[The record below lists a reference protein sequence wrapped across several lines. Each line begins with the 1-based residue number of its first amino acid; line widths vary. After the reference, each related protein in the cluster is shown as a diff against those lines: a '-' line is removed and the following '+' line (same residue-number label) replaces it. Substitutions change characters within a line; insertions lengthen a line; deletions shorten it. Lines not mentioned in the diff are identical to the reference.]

1 MRDISSELQEAQARD
16 IREPTTEII
25 LRDVYLRWDRDFC
38 STAKGAKDEYFP
50 YHTNSNGVPCCFVD
64 RAIYG
69 DYLVRLWMNDTV
81 RTTGAIDE
89 KIAIHKTAL
98 ASIDTCSAWSDSA
111 VSARSIGSSEMPLAP
126 HRPSVT
132 DGAIFWC
139 ADGDIRKG
147 DGTNLTGS
155 SVFAGSVYNS
165 SSLPVGG
172 SGKYDGEYPV
182 TDDRV
187 ALAAVDSNT
196 VYLAILRVRGEE
208 CDDPVEPTSLDY
220 FRACN
225 NPPFKYVELFRYEDT
240 DASGSYDHVSV
251 CHHTIIVDP
260 DYDGAS
266 LSWFDAETLNNQDVI
281 VINSRACGS
290 PVVVRYKD
298 GVWVQPQPML
308 PLDIVDPNSFLR
320 VSSLSNID
328 DAGEEQVLWAHARIG
343 RSGTTGKHAQQADIA
358 LRSKDGEHWSIGRYS
373 YLGKRN
379 LRSKLIPYGD
389 YVYRPSGYIVERAKR
404 SWLMNGDRDDL
415 EIDITQDILN
425 WSFTHNKLWSPQQC
439 NTTVAAHDGTYNPDS
454 EDGDALGRWLNQDG
468 NMSLFPGLWL
478 WRYLGYSDH
487 NAMLSV
493 EGIDDAPGS
502 YQSGDRKIS
511 IKGRSIATRL
521 MSDWALD
528 QDWQWLSQ
536 TKHYDD
542 CDKVD
547 HLYSL
552 TAANIEVNDDDDDS
566 ILVNIDE
573 DELVEGA
580 VSGTLEFDTYGKPG
594 IFFTTKPMKADNFSI
609 KGLFEFHHERNW
621 ADGASIKEEY
631 RGDNAMGYC
640 NNLHE
645 IEELSPVGTVQY
657 EENEDLGWY
666 FRHSARD
673 FYGNYTDKP
682 QNRYST
688 SKLYSFSDT
697 LELQDTHYLDTLN
710 ALTHLTV
717 AEDYLFG
724 WVDSDA
730 TLYMFDISDPDNIT
744 LKDSWFELDWAEYGS
759 NEGVQDI
766 KYDSDNRYLWIVVG
780 RGYDST
786 VGCDEQHNSVFV
798 YSFPLDWSIGTR
810 LDVYLPEDPDGKP
823 AAINITASD
832 RIALLFNKTVNENR
846 QSWIWQYEWSVVP
859 DDSHPCIPKN
869 QIDLEVYE
877 SDGDPHKELWTTKDK
892 PGYGVDVTSTADN
905 FYILC
910 EDGVVCIENTSWEAF
925 HELRTWNAAG
935 HGYNEDDAGG
945 HIWNPSYYINDT
957 STIRVC
963 REDAISGDV
972 IAVFS
977 GNDIH
982 TAAMNSAQSSIENT
996 GSCGLTS
1003 AVGDTSGGV
1012 IYASEF
1018 KKLTII
1024 DVDTGASTSV
1034 SDTEIVRNM
1043 SPVSVAVDGDDNIF
1057 VSSGG
1062 SSISPGMA
1070 LWPPPGLFRH
1080 RGTSHVIQCWNDDSS
1095 TLSWAWLGGKRTL
1108 QESSYSH
1115 EGTNYYDPYD
1125 TGSVVAKCNGIQTN
1139 YNTTSQWRDWLL
1151 GSMAIVPEASELTIT
1166 YPGDVCTEEYNW
1178 GNVEKL
1184 YKLEDN
1190 EIFVRTTPFCGGWCD
1205 PDHSDK
1211 TKQDYTFWSEGVC
1224 NNHYWNGSDP
1234 AYLSAGK
1241 VPGSY
1246 WIGKGGGVC
1255 ISPEFETENAFDQ
1268 DDETITLFYDPKS
1281 LTDAGQRQA
1290 RLGYGFGVV
1299 GCAMDGYNLVAAFV
1313 DAAHT
1318 PNELLL
1324 CIRRGT
1330 KDVNAWVLWEWVELD
1345 ETLVQGERY
1354 EVEMWRDGNKFSARV
1369 CHFDSETKDRT
1380 VIGEIPN
1387 NSDDNWVEWPLEEPI
1402 IPFSPCEFTDKGKIG
1417 VITNVYVPET
1427 KVNHVEADTE
1437 FGTRQYGGD
1446 RWSGLGEESYAGTPD
1461 HGLESDPVKAHP
1473 WSEDFA
1479 RNTGWALMDS
1489 WDWFEKTSAWV
1500 DDEKLTIDERTPSNW
1515 RSYYYFLTD
1524 RSNPSEWN
1532 SNNAFVEMQT
1542 VASTEPGGEDWDD
1555 GDWFMQVMDGP
1566 GLHANF
1572 GIATWTIDEGE
1583 EEESTS
1589 DDDDRF
1595 TLYTSGTG
1603 SAWFASEERYSRLQ
1617 TGENEPLTY
1626 LMGLPGFHFPAWSR
1640 QDGHAHAEGAWLRQH
1655 WNDKAII
1662 HKVWAYDDYHDKTL
1676 DWVLKDIAVKAG
1688 VFEFDDVWTINDWY
1702 DLSYMGTPV
1711 STVDWLKKYPENR
1724 NYIQQKNFDITISK
1738 PDTFSCQDVFSDSSG
1753 LGLLVR
1759 ANNIIEGFNP
1769 WDAGSSDLEDFDG
1782 IIFILY
1788 HNLNGSGSDSW
1799 TLALAQTRQGKD
1811 TWQTVDIHEYTWLGD
1826 SNDKEIRIV
1835 GYDRFFTMYV
1845 NGNQLA
1851 TMWAGP
1857 RYDDD
1862 TGWVPQGIDNPGYIG
1877 LVTYNYD
1884 PVLGLGHVAS
1894 VRQRELHEWT
1904 NNVIMDSRMS
1914 ALSGMKRAI
1923 RDRRIG
1929 VLDRVDQDAG
1939 YPKLKISLF
1948 RPENRDDL
1956 GTITDHVPTDTEV
1969 SGLWSDDWA
1978 RAALL
1983 QNAAT
1988 NTDRVPTHIRVSGY
2002 EISEYIDHDA
2012 ASRFGLT
2019 FVSQNAPSLEE
2030 EQAYLEAK
2038 YQVKDAL
2045 SVAKRRRLTLATQPS
2060 WELEDELKLLYYPFD
2075 GAPETDDYFIVN
2087 GVRIRFSPGNL
2098 NMVSTLREKV

>member
-1 MRDISSELQEAQARD
+1 MRDISSELQEAQTRD

-38 STAKGAKDEYFP
+38 STAKGTRDDYFP
-50 YHTNSNGVPCCFVD
+50 YHTNSNGTPCCFID
-64 RAIYG
+64 RAISG
-69 DYLVRLWMNDTV
+69 NYLVRVWMNDAV
-81 RTTGAIDE
+81 RTTGALNE
-89 KIAIHKTAL
+89 KIVYHKTTL
-98 ASIDTCSAWSDSA
+98 SSIDTCSAWSSNSISPKIIG
-111 VSARSIGSSEMPLAP
+111 VSTNAPLAP

-132 DGAIFWC
+132 EGAIFWC
-139 ADGDIRKG
+139 SDGDIIKT
-147 DGTNLTGS
+147 DGTSLGGA
-155 SVFAGSVYNS
+155 SVFASSVYNS
-165 SSLPVGG
+165 SSLPV
-172 SGKYDGEYPV
+172 SGPEKYSGEYPV

-225 NPPFKYVELFRYEDT
+225 NPAFKYVELFRYEDT
-240 DASGSYDHVSV
+240 NEDGEYDSVGV

-266 LSWFDAETLNNQDVI
+266 LSWFDAETLNDQDVI
-281 VINSRACGS
+281 VVNSRACGS

-298 GVWVQPQPML
+298 GVWTQPQPIL

-320 VSSLSNID
+320 VSSLSNIE

-343 RSGTTGKHAQQADIA
+343 RSGTTGKHPQQADIA
-358 LRSKDGEHWSIGRYS
+358 LRSKDGEHWSFGRYS

-415 EIDITQDILN
+415 EIDITEDILN
-425 WSFTHNKLWSPQQC
+425 WSFTHNKLWSPQQG
-439 NTTVAAHDGTYNPDS
+439 NTTIAAHDGTYNPDS
-454 EDGDALGRWLNQDG
+454 EDSDALGRWLNQDG
-468 NMSLFPGLWL
+468 DMSLFPGLWL

-487 NAMLSV
+487 NTMLGV

-511 IKGRSIATRL
+511 VKGRSVAIRL

-542 CDKVD
+542 CDKID

-552 TAANIEVNDDDDDS
+552 TAANIEVNDSDDDS
-566 ILVNIDE
+566 VLVNVDE

-580 VSGTLEFDTYGKPG
+580 ISGTLEFDTYGKPG
-594 IFFTTKPMKADNFSI
+594 IFFTTRPMKADNFSV
-609 KGLFEFHHERNW
+609 KGLFEFHHERDW

-631 RGDNAMGYC
+631 RGDNAIGYC

-645 IEELSPVGTVQY
+645 IEELSPVGTTQY
-657 EENEDLGWY
+657 LENADLGWY

-688 SKLYSFSDT
+688 GKLYSFSDS
-697 LELQDTHYLDTLN
+697 LESQDTYYPDTPD

-717 AEDYLFG
+717 AEDGSRSWLFG
-724 WVDSDA
+724 WVASEGK
-730 TLYMFDISDPDNIT
+730 LYMFDISDPTNIV
-744 LKDSWFELDWAEYGS
+744 LENFWYEPEWM
-759 NEGVQDI
+759 EGGTQDGLQDI
-766 KYDSDNRYLWIVVG
+766 KYDSHNRLLWIATG
-780 RGYDST
+780 RGFGTGPLGVDNNVVAFSFSATWDT
-786 VGCDEQHNSVFV
+786 VTEKKV
-798 YSFPLDWSIGTR
+798 W
-810 LDVYLPEDPDGKP
+810 LPSNQGRVNV
-823 AAINITASD
+823 INITSSNKVVFVVNNSVAGNHES
-832 RIALLFNKTVNENR
+832 IA
-846 QSWIWQYEWSVVP
+846 WQYDHYWEYG
-859 DDSHPCIPKN
+859 DSY
-869 QIDLEVYE
+869 IDLDDYP
-877 SDGDPHKELWTTKDK
+877 SDGQHELDLFTHTER
-892 PGYGVDVTSTADN
+892 PGFAIDMVSTYDN
-905 FYILC
+905 YYVLC
-910 EDGVVCIENTSWEAF
+910 EDGAICFREEVGNGMGDLEE
-925 HELRTWNAAG
+925 WN
-935 HGYNEDDAGG
+935 GG
-945 HIWNPSYYINDT
+945 NVIWNPSEYINST
-957 STIRVC
+957 STIRVT
-963 REDAISGDV
+963 RDAADGDR

-977 GNDIH
+977 GNDIY
-982 TAAMNSAQSSIENT
+982 TAKMNDDNDNINGT
-996 GSCGLTS
+996 NSCGLTS
-1003 AVGDTSGGV
+1003 AVGDARDDDV
-1012 IYASEF
+1012 IYAAEF
-1018 KKLTII
+1018 GKLTLL
-1024 DVDTGASTSV
+1024 DVDGSV
-1034 SDTEIVRNM
+1034 NDTETVRHL
-1043 SPVSVAVDGDDNIF
+1043 SPVSVAADSSGNMF

-1070 LWPPPGLFRH
+1070 MWPPPGLFRH

-1108 QESSYSH
+1108 QNSSYTH
-1115 EGTNYYDPYD
+1115 EETTYPDPYSED
-1125 TGSVVAKCNGIQTN
+1125 DSDDKCNAIQGVYGSTA
-1139 YNTTSQWRDWLL
+1139 QWRDWLL
-1151 GSMAIVPEASELTIT
+1151 GSMAIVPEVSEVTIT
-1166 YPGDVCTEEYNW
+1166 YPGNVCTAEYNY
-1178 GNVEKL
+1178 GNVDKL
-1184 YKLEDN
+1184 YKLEDD

-1205 PDHSDK
+1205 PNHSVK
-1211 TKQDYTFWSEGVC
+1211 ENQDYTFWSEGVC
-1224 NNHYWNGSDP
+1224 NNHYWNGADP
-1234 AYLSAGK
+1234 AYLSSGK
-1241 VPGSY
+1241 VPDSY

-1255 ISPEFETENAFDQ
+1255 ISPEFETENTFDQ
-1268 DDETITLFYDPKS
+1268 GDETITLFYDPKA
-1281 LTDAGQRQA
+1281 LTDVGQRQA

-1369 CHFDSETKDRT
+1369 CRFDSETKDRT
-1380 VIGEIPN
+1380 VIGEIPGSGDN
-1387 NSDDNWVEWPLEEPI
+1387 NWVQWPLEEPI
-1402 IPFSPCEFTDKGKIG
+1402 IPFSQCEFTDKGKIG
-1417 VITNVYVPET
+1417 IITNVYVPET

-1461 HGLESDPVKAHP
+1461 PKLDDIPAKAHP
-1473 WSEDFA
+1473 WSKDFA
-1479 RNTGWALMDS
+1479 KNTGWSLMDS
-1489 WDWFEKTSAWV
+1489 WDWFEKTQAWL

-1515 RSYYYFLTD
+1515 RSHYYHLTG

-1532 SNNAFVEMQT
+1532 SANADVTMQMIAT
-1542 VASTEPGGEDWDD
+1542 TEPGGEVWDD

-1572 GIATWTIDEGE
+1572 GIGDW
-1583 EEESTS
+1583 EESGGN
-1589 DDDDRF
+1589 DKFD
-1595 TLYTSGTG
+1595 LYTSGTG
-1603 SAWFASEERYSRLQ
+1603 SSWYASEERYARLQ
-1617 TGENEPLTY
+1617 TDGSIPQTY
-1626 LMGLPGFHFPAWSR
+1626 FMGLPGFHFPAWSR

-1655 WNDKAII
+1655 WNDKVII

-1676 DWVLKDIAVKAG
+1676 DWVLRDIAVKAG
-1688 VFEFDDVWTINDWY
+1688 VFEFDDVWTINDLY
-1702 DLSYMGTPV
+1702 NLTDIGEPRA
-1711 STVDWLKKYPENR
+1711 TVDWLKKCPENR
-1724 NYIQQKNFDITISK
+1724 NYVQQKNFDITISK
-1738 PDTFSCQDVFSDSSG
+1738 TTGGQEVFSDESG
-1753 LGLLVR
+1753 IGLLVR
-1759 ANNIIEGFNP
+1759 ANNIVDDFDP
-1769 WDAGSSDLEDFDG
+1769 WDVGGSDLENFDG
-1782 IIFILY
+1782 ILFILY
-1788 HNLNGSGSDSW
+1788 HNLSGDDDESW

-1811 TWQTVDIHEYTWLGD
+1811 TWQVVDMHEYTWLGD

-1884 PVLGLGHVAS
+1884 AEIGEEHSAR

-1929 VLDRVDQDAG
+1929 VLDRVDQDTG

-1969 SGLWSDDWA
+1969 SSLWSDDWA

-1983 QNAAT
+1983 QNTAT

-2038 YQVKDAL
+2038 YQVEDAL

-2075 GAPETDDYFIVN
+2075 GAPETNDYFIVN
-2087 GVRIRFSPGNL
+2087 GVRITFRPGNL